1 MTIAQALA
9 REGAVEPVCNPLLAG
24 RLCRMVKYG
33 EIANL
38 LSTAITQAVRDL
50 LTNRHLYQSIEVSV
64 SATNEHIQALAKA
77 SEAAIRTT
85 LLSSGGG
92 VAEGGAMKTFLES
105 AKVRDSALAATWDVT
120 PPPTTMFGLP
130 AAKHPDIIYFDLP
143 TIFTVCSNPKCKQRS
158 PFNPSPLHEPVGSSC
173 GEVVARDM
181 CEGVQVFVCAYQC
194 QSCKTEPLVFLIRR
208 RGGKLTLA
216 GRSRIENISA
226 PAFLPKHVREFYSD
240 AVIAF
245 NSGKPLPGLFMLRV
259 VIEQFW
265 SDLERRRVLIVSD
278 ERGRL
283 HADQLADAYNSILPP
298 EFRDRFPSLGKIYK
312 DISERLHNATADT
325 ELFEKSEREIVE
337 HFDARR
343 VMKLDAED
351 EKRAKAASDT
361 SVDTLSDTAI
371 NPR

>member
-1 MTIAQALA
+1 MSEVQWGQIRPAHHRSL
-9 REGAVEPVCNPLLAG
+9 VEL
-24 RLCRMVKYG
+24 R
-33 EIANL
+33 
-38 LSTAITQAVRDL
+38 
-50 LTNRHLYQSIEVSV
+50 
-64 SATNEHIQALAKA
+64 
-77 SEAAIRTT
+77 
-85 LLSSGGG
+85 
-92 VAEGGAMKTFLES
+92 
-105 AKVRDSALAATWDVT
+105 
-120 PPPTTMFGLP
+120 
-130 AAKHPDIIYFDLP
+130 
-143 TIFTVCSNPKCKQRS
+143 
-158 PFNPSPLHEPVGSSC
+158 
-173 GEVVARDM
+173 
-181 CEGVQVFVCAYQC
+181 VFVLRWSSTGMQC

-265 SDLERRRVLIVSD
+265 SELERRRVFIVSD
-278 ERGRL
+278 ERDRL
-283 HADQLADAYNSILPP
+283 HADRLADAYNDILPP

-325 ELFEKSEREIVE
+325 ELFEKSEREIVQ

-351 EKRAKAASDT
+351 EKLAEDNNRKMA
-361 SVDTLSDTAI
+361 
-371 NPR
+371 RR